1 MDLKEYD
8 FPKITDVDL
17 AFSTTKTDP
26 KLLKEAISRGYYN
39 GNTPYNTLFSNLFF
53 HGGKIKFK
61 EGVDEEFKKKAWP
74 YTRSLMASFE
84 PKHEEK
90 EAICAMFMSELLEPS
105 EDVSVGDKIKSM
117 FKKK

>member
-1 MDLKEYD
+1 MDLDKYD
-8 FPKITDVDL
+8 FPKITGADL

-39 GNTPYNTLFSNLFF
+39 GRTVYNDLFSNLFF

-61 EGVDEEFKKKAWP
+61 KDLNEDFKNKVWP

-90 EAICAMFMSELLEPS
+90 EAICAMLMSELLEPP
-105 EDVSVGDKIKSM
+105 EDESMLDKLKSK